1 MDMMNN
7 TIGLALMLMLVIE
20 GLIYAAFPAQMKRLM
35 TFVLSLPDQQ
45 VRQIGLGLAALGA
58 LGVWFYLKL

>member
-1 MDMMNN
+1 MEMMNN

-20 GLIYAAFPAQMKRLM
+20 GVIYAAFPAQMKRLM
-35 TFVLSLPDQQ
+35 SFVLGLPDPQ
-45 VRQIGLGLAALGA
+45 VRQIGLGLAAFGA